1 MVYKVGDLVKLKNGS
16 TGIIMQIEAKDPMA
30 QRYPWVILHC
40 GEKFSLRDLELVN
53 ESR

>member
-1 MVYKVGDLVKLKNGS
+1 MKVGDLVKLKNGT

-30 QRYPWVILHC
+30 RRHPWAILHC
-40 GEKFSLRDLELVN
+40 GEKYSLRDLDVVN